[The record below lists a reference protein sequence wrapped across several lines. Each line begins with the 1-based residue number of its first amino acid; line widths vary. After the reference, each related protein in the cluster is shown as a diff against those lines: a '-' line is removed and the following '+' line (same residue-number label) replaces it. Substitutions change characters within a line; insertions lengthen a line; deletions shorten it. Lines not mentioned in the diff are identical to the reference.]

1 MGQQRVGFV
10 GMGDM
15 GAPIAWRILEAGFP
29 TTLWA
34 RRPETLA
41 PYAESTASIASSLFE
56 LGEASDV
63 VGICVLADDDVRSV
77 VLGDQGIL
85 AGMSQG
91 GIIAIHSTIRPDTC
105 RELAAAA
112 EAKGVRVLDAP
123 VSGGSAKA
131 RAGELV
137 VLVGGERDVYEEILD
152 VLSSFGSNVVHLG
165 PLGSG
170 QLAKA
175 INNTLMT
182 ANIGLAEEAGRLG
195 VSLGLDGEALLQA
208 LSYGSSASF
217 ALEVL
222 KSVPGG
228 LKNFPA
234 GNLLRKD
241 VDIFEDLMTEYG
253 LEAGPVEAAAEW
265 ALGVMGSPKKE
276 TN

>member
-1 MGQQRVGFV
+1 
-10 GMGDM
+10 MGDM
-15 GAPIAWRILEAGFP
+15 GAPIAWRILDAGFP

-41 PYAESTASIASSLFE
+41 PFEESTATIASSLIE
-56 LGEASDV
+56 LGGASDV
-63 VGICVLADDDVRSV
+63 IGVCVLADDDVRSV
-77 VLGDQGIL
+77 VLGDTGIL
-85 AGMSQG
+85 AGMSPG
-91 GIIAIHSTIRPDTC
+91 GVIALHSTIRPDTC
-105 RELAAAA
+105 RELAEAA

-137 VLVGGERDVYEEILD
+137 VLVGGDRDVYDE
-152 VLSSFGSNVVHLG
+152 VVNVFSSFGSNVVHLG

-182 ANIGLAEEAGRLG
+182 ANIGLAEEAARLG
-195 VSLGLDGEALLQA
+195 VSFGLDGEALLQA
-208 LSYGSSASF
+208 LSHGSSASF

-241 VDIFEDLMTEYG
+241 VDIFEHLMTEYG

-265 ALGVMGSPKKE
+265 ALDVMGSPKKE